1 MPTEP
6 LLPSGWTL
14 GPAGRLV
21 IGDVSPYWY
30 ITINKVIIYKVIH
43 LCILSIS
50 NISITYIFLN
60 VIDIG
65 DDLYSEVSLYLGD
78 FFVVY
83 DLWYIYIYI
92 DLVNGIYIAQQL
104 RSETHHIV
112 TTRFAEMVLEVSVLK
127 GRHLNTPSSLI
138 PKQMFL
144 FSMSCIARWPWLDM
158 LHHASRCRT
167 SCWGN
172 MSVAMNL
179 GCSVVPILLGN

>member
-83 DLWYIYIYI
+83 DLWYIYIYWPGEWNLYCTATKKW
-92 DLVNGIYIAQQL
+92 DSPHCNNQVCWDGFGSL
-104 RSETHHIV
+104 RFEGQTSQHPFFADSKADVPFLNELHCKV
-112 TTRFAEMVLEVSVLK
+112 TMV
-127 GRHLNTPSSLI
+127 G
-138 PKQMFL
+138 
-144 FSMSCIARWPWLDM
+144 
-158 LHHASRCRT
+158 HAS
-167 SCWGN
+167 SCF
-172 MSVAMNL
+172 
-179 GCSVVPILLGN
+179 